1 MLPTTIFVH
10 KIKLCVNG
18 LYFILLNAGNT
29 ILGQSA
35 IYHVNSG
42 GYSEFARTCKSL
54 DIYVVE
60 NASRSTICFV
70 GTLWRNFQK

>member
-29 ILGQSA
+29 IWDRAPSIMSIVAA
-35 IYHVNSG
+35 IPNLPGHVNLLI
-42 GYSEFARTCKSL
+42 FML
-54 DIYVVE
+54 
-60 NASRSTICFV
+60 
-70 GTLWRNFQK
+70 